1 MNYDRSY
8 VETFTQRTKDIT
20 SMNNDLQGRVSGFH
34 AILVKSA
41 VLLQIS
47 LSFVVCST

>member
-8 VETFTQRTKDIT
+8 VETFRQRTKDIA

-34 AILVKSA
+34 AILVK
-41 VLLQIS
+41 
-47 LSFVVCST
+47 